1 MTTRVMKLGGVLVH
15 DGRGILH
22 AAQLEKQTTR
32 RDTRSI
38 IVVTAMAGVTDALL
52 DLADHA
58 RQGHADEVR
67 QAVDLLEKRHEE
79 AVQMVFSRTPAMA
92 VQPVVDEEHA
102 LFASLRQALAGVA
115 LLRELTSRSRDL
127 IVSFGERCSAPIMA
141 AALRAAGL
149 TSKSL
154 TGGEAGIVTD
164 DTFGSAVPRMDVTR
178 KTIPRALMP
187 LLDRGLTPV
196 VTGFVAANEEGVMT
210 TLGRGGSD
218 YTATILGACLPA
230 DEVWIWKEV
239 DGVMTADP
247 KLVPEAVRV
256 PALSYR
262 EVMELAWFGAKVL
275 HPMTVAPV
283 QEAGIPIRIRSAFL
297 PDSPGT
303 IVQASTPEAGPV
315 KAVTSI
321 RKLTALTIG
330 GAAMVGTSDV
340 VSRVF
345 GVLASAQLPVLMIS
359 QSSSMAN
366 VSLVMTQTDAER
378 ATRLLRKE
386 FAGSTVIRDI
396 TTALHVAIVA
406 VVGDGMRGTPGVAAR
421 LLASL
426 ASENINVLMIAQGSS
441 EVNISLLIAEKE
453 AQRAVR
459 AIHAAFGLATP
470 WSEQTPRTSFTT

>member
-1 MTTRVMKLGGVLVH
+1 VTTVVMKFGGVLVQ
-15 DGRGILH
+15 DAPAIMH
-22 AAQLEKQTTR
+22 AAQLVVQAAQKN
-32 RDTRSI
+32 TRS
-38 IVVTAMAGVTDALL
+38 VVVVSAMAGVTDGLL
-52 DLADHA
+52 DLADLA
-58 RQGHADEVR
+58 RQGHGDEVA
-67 QAVDLLEKRHEE
+67 QAVDLLEQRHEE
-79 AVQMVFSRTPAMA
+79 AVQMVFSSSPAMA
-92 VQPVVDEEHA
+92 VQPVIDEEHT
-102 LFASLRQALAGVA
+102 LFMSLRQALAGVA
-115 LLRELTSRSRDL
+115 MLHELTPRSRDL
-127 IVSFGERCSAPIMA
+127 IVSYGERCSAPIMS

-164 DTFGSAVPRMDVTR
+164 DTFGSAAPLLGDAR
-178 KTIPRALMP
+178 KTVPRALTP

-196 VTGFVAANEEGVMT
+196 VTGFVAADEEGVIT

-247 KLVPEAVRV
+247 KLVPDAVRV

-297 PDSPGT
+297 PASPGT
-303 IVQASTPEAGPV
+303 IVRADAPEAGPV

-321 RKLTALTIG
+321 RKLTVLTIG

-345 GVLASAQLPVLMIS
+345 GLLAAAQLPVLMIS

-366 VSLVMTQTDAER
+366 VSLVMTQTDAEH

-386 FAGSTVIRDI
+386 FAGSAVIRDI
-396 TTALHVAIVA
+396 TATPHVAIVA

-421 LLASL
+421 LFNSL
-426 ASENINVLMIAQGSS
+426 ASENINLLMISQGSS
-441 EVNISLLIAEKE
+441 EVNISVLITEKDS
-453 AQRAVR
+453 QRAVR
-459 AIHAAFGLATP
+459 AVHAAFELGN
-470 WSEQTPRTSFTT
+470 R

>member
-1 MTTRVMKLGGVLVH
+1 VNTVVMKFGGVLVQ
-15 DGRGILH
+15 DAPAIMH
-22 AAQLEKQTTR
+22 AAQLVVQATR
-32 RDTRSI
+32 KNTRA
-38 IVVTAMAGVTDALL
+38 VVVVSAMSGITDGLL
-52 DLADHA
+52 NLADRA
-58 RQGHADEVR
+58 RQGHADEVA
-67 QAVDLLEKRHEE
+67 QAVDLLEQRHEE
-79 AVQMVFSRTPAMA
+79 AVQMVFSSTPAMA

-102 LFASLRQALAGVA
+102 LFVSLRQALAGVA
-115 LLRELTSRSRDL
+115 MLHELTPRSRDL
-127 IVSFGERCSAPIMA
+127 IVSFGERCSAPIMS

-164 DTFGSAVPRMDVTR
+164 DTFGSAAPLLDIAR
-178 KTIPRALMP
+178 KTIPRALTP

-196 VTGFVAANEEGVMT
+196 VTGFVGANEEGVIT

-247 KLVPEAVRV
+247 KLVPDAIRV

-262 EVMELAWFGAKVL
+262 EVMELAWFGARVL

-297 PDSPGT
+297 PASPGT
-303 IVQASTPEAGPV
+303 VVQADAPEAGPV

-345 GVLASAQLPVLMIS
+345 SLLAAAQLPVLMIS

-366 VSLVMTQTDAER
+366 VSLVMTQTDAEH

-386 FAGSTVIRDI
+386 FAGSSVIRDI
-396 TTALHVAIVA
+396 TATPHVAIVA
-406 VVGDGMRGTPGVAAR
+406 IVGDGMRGTPGVAAR
-421 LLASL
+421 LFNSL
-426 ASENINVLMIAQGSS
+426 ASENINLLMIAQGST
-441 EVNISLLIAEKE
+441 EVNISVLITKKD

-459 AIHAAFGLATP
+459 AVHAAFRLA
-470 WSEQTPRTSFTT
+470 ERT

>member
-1 MTTRVMKLGGVLVH
+1 VKTIVMKFGGVLVQ
-15 DGRGILH
+15 DAPAIMH
-22 AAQLEKQTTR
+22 AAQLVVQTTHKN
-32 RDTRSI
+32 TRA
-38 IVVTAMAGVTDALL
+38 VVVVSAMAGITDALL
-52 DLADHA
+52 DLADKA
-58 RQGHADEVR
+58 RLGHGDEV
-67 QAVDLLEKRHEE
+67 AAAADLLEKRHEE
-79 AVQMVFSRTPAMA
+79 AVQTVFSSTPAMA

-102 LFASLRQALAGVA
+102 LFTSLRQALAGVA
-115 LLRELTSRSRDL
+115 MLHELTPRSRDL
-127 IVSFGERCSAPIMA
+127 IVSFGERCSAPIMS

-149 TSKSL
+149 TSRSL

-164 DTFGSAVPRMDVTR
+164 DAFGSAAPRLDVAR
-178 KTIPRALMP
+178 KTIPRALTP

-196 VTGFVAANEEGVMT
+196 VTGFVAVDEEGVIT

-247 KLVPEAVRV
+247 KLVPDAVRV

-297 PDSPGT
+297 SASPGT
-303 IVQASTPEAGPV
+303 IVRAGTPESGPV

-330 GAAMVGTSDV
+330 GAAMIGTSDV
-340 VSRVF
+340 VNRVF
-345 GVLASAQLPVLMIS
+345 SLLATAQLPVLMIS

-366 VSLVMTQTDAER
+366 ISLVMTQTDAEH
-378 ATRLLRKE
+378 ATRILRKE

-396 TTALHVAIVA
+396 IATPHVAVVA

-421 LLASL
+421 MFASL
-426 ASENINVLMIAQGSS
+426 ASENINLLMIAQGSS
-441 EVNISLLIAEKE
+441 EVNISVLIAEKD

-459 AIHAAFGLATP
+459 AVHEAFGLA
-470 WSEQTPRTSFTT
+470 RAM

>member
-1 MTTRVMKLGGVLVH
+1 VNTVVMKFGGVLVQ
-15 DGRGILH
+15 DAPAIMH
-22 AAQLEKQTTR
+22 AAQLVVQATR
-32 RDTRSI
+32 KNTRA
-38 IVVTAMAGVTDALL
+38 VVVVSAMSGITDGLL
-52 DLADHA
+52 NLADRA
-58 RQGHADEVR
+58 RQGHADEVA
-67 QAVDLLEKRHEE
+67 QAVDLLEQRHEE
-79 AVQMVFSRTPAMA
+79 AVQMVFSSTPAMA

-102 LFASLRQALAGVA
+102 LFVSLRQALAGVA
-115 LLRELTSRSRDL
+115 MLHELTPRSRDL
-127 IVSFGERCSAPIMA
+127 IVSFGERCSAPIMS

-164 DTFGSAVPRMDVTR
+164 DTFGSAAPLLDIAR
-178 KTIPRALMP
+178 KTIPRALTP

-196 VTGFVAANEEGVMT
+196 VTGFVGANEEGVIT

-247 KLVPEAVRV
+247 KLVPDAIRV

-262 EVMELAWFGAKVL
+262 EVMELAWFGARVL

-297 PDSPGT
+297 PASPGT
-303 IVQASTPEAGPV
+303 VVQADAPEAGPV

-345 GVLASAQLPVLMIS
+345 SLLAAAQLPVLMIS

-366 VSLVMTQTDAER
+366 VSLVMTQTDAEH

-386 FAGSTVIRDI
+386 FAGSSVIRGI
-396 TTALHVAIVA
+396 TATPHVAIVA
-406 VVGDGMRGTPGVAAR
+406 IVGDGMRGTPGVAA
-421 LLASL
+421 LLFNSL
-426 ASENINVLMIAQGSS
+426 ASENINLLMIAQGSS
-441 EVNISLLIAEKE
+441 EVNISVLITEKD

-459 AIHAAFGLATP
+459 TVHAAFRLA
-470 WSEQTPRTSFTT
+470 ERT

>member
-1 MTTRVMKLGGVLVH
+1 MNTVVMKFGGALVQ
-15 DGRGILH
+15 DALAIMH
-22 AAQLEKQTTR
+22 AAQLVVQAARKNTR
-32 RDTRSI
+32 A
-38 IVVTAMAGVTDALL
+38 VVVVSAMSGITDGLL
-52 DLADHA
+52 NLADRA
-58 RQGHADEVR
+58 RQGHGDEVA
-67 QAVDLLEKRHEE
+67 QAVDLLEQRHEE
-79 AVQMVFSRTPAMA
+79 AVQMVFSSTPAMA

-115 LLRELTSRSRDL
+115 MLHELTPRSRDL
-127 IVSFGERCSAPIMA
+127 IVSFGERCSAPIMS

-149 TSKSL
+149 TSRSL

-164 DTFGSAVPRMDVTR
+164 DTFGSAAPLLDVSRRTV
-178 KTIPRALMP
+178 PRALTP

-196 VTGFVAANEEGVMT
+196 VTGFVGANEEGVIT

-247 KLVPEAVRV
+247 KLVPDAVRV

-297 PDSPGT
+297 PASPGT
-303 IVQASTPEAGPV
+303 IVRADAPEAGPV

-345 GVLASAQLPVLMIS
+345 GLLAAAQLPVLMIS

-366 VSLVMTQTDAER
+366 VSLVMTQTDAEH

-386 FAGSTVIRDI
+386 FAGSSVIRDI
-396 TTALHVAIVA
+396 TATPHVAIVA

-421 LLASL
+421 LFNSL
-426 ASENINVLMIAQGSS
+426 ASENINLLMIAQGSS
-441 EVNISLLIAEKE
+441 EVNISVLITEKE

-459 AIHAAFGLATP
+459 AVHAAFRLAETM
-470 WSEQTPRTSFTT
+470 

>member
-1 MTTRVMKLGGVLVH
+1 M
-15 DGRGILH
+15 LH
-22 AAQLEKQTTR
+22 
-32 RDTRSI
+32 
-38 IVVTAMAGVTDALL
+38 
-52 DLADHA
+52 
-58 RQGHADEVR
+58 
-67 QAVDLLEKRHEE
+67 
-79 AVQMVFSRTPAMA
+79 
-92 VQPVVDEEHA
+92 
-102 LFASLRQALAGVA
+102 
-115 LLRELTSRSRDL
+115 ELTPRSRDL
-127 IVSFGERCSAPIMA
+127 IVSFGERCSAPIMS

-149 TSKSL
+149 TSRSL

-164 DTFGSAVPRMDVTR
+164 DAFGSAAPLLDVSRRTV
-178 KTIPRALMP
+178 PRALTP

-196 VTGFVAANEEGVMT
+196 VTGFVGANEEGVIT

-247 KLVPEAVRV
+247 KLVPDAVRV

-262 EVMELAWFGAKVL
+262 EVMELAWFGARVL
-275 HPMTVAPV
+275 HPMTVTPV

-297 PDSPGT
+297 PASPGT
-303 IVQASTPEAGPV
+303 IVRADAPEAGPV

-345 GVLASAQLPVLMIS
+345 GLLAAAQLPVLMIS

-366 VSLVMTQTDAER
+366 VSLVMTQIDAEH

-386 FAGSTVIRDI
+386 FAGSSVIRDI
-396 TTALHVAIVA
+396 TATPHVAIVA
-406 VVGDGMRGTPGVAAR
+406 IVGDGMRGTPGVAAR
-421 LLASL
+421 LFNSL
-426 ASENINVLMIAQGSS
+426 ASENINLLMIAQGST
-441 EVNISLLIAEKE
+441 EVNISVLITEKD

-459 AIHAAFGLATP
+459 AVHAAFCLEGTA
-470 WSEQTPRTSFTT
+470 

>member
-1 MTTRVMKLGGVLVH
+1 VTTVVMKFG
-15 DGRGILH
+15 GILVQDAPAIMH
-22 AAQLEKQTTR
+22 AASLVVQGAHENTR
-32 RDTRSI
+32 A
-38 IVVTAMAGVTDALL
+38 VVVVSAMAGVTDGLI
-52 DLADHA
+52 DLADQA
-58 RQGHADEVR
+58 RQGHGNEVT
-67 QAVDLLEKRHEE
+67 QAVDLLEKRHED
-79 AVQMVFSRTPAMA
+79 AVQMVFSSSPSMA
-92 VQPVVDEEHA
+92 VQPVMDEEHA
-102 LFASLRQALAGVA
+102 LFVSLRQALAGVA
-115 LLRELTSRSRDL
+115 MLHELTPRSRDL
-127 IVSFGERCSAPIMA
+127 IVSFGERCSAPIMS

-164 DTFGSAVPRMDVTR
+164 DTFGGAAPLLDVAR
-178 KTIPRALMP
+178 KTVPRALTP

-196 VTGFVAANEEGVMT
+196 VTGFVAADEEGLVT

-247 KLVPEAVRV
+247 KLVPDAVRV

-262 EVMELAWFGAKVL
+262 EVMELAWFGARVL

-283 QEAGIPIRIRSAFL
+283 QEAGIPVRIRSAYL

-303 IVQASTPEAGPV
+303 IVRANAPEAGPV

-345 GVLASAQLPVLMIS
+345 SLLASAQLPVLMIS

-366 VSLVMTQTDAER
+366 VSLVMTQADAER

-396 TTALHVAIVA
+396 ITTQHVAIVA

-421 LLASL
+421 LFSSL
-426 ASENINVLMIAQGSS
+426 AAENVNLLMIAQGSS
-441 EVNISLLIAEKE
+441 EINISVLITEKE

-459 AIHAAFGLATP
+459 AVHAAFGLAG
-470 WSEQTPRTSFTT
+470 TT

>member
-1 MTTRVMKLGGVLVH
+1 MTTIVMKFGGVLMQ
-15 DGRGILH
+15 DAPAILH
-22 AAQLEKQTTR
+22 AARLTAQTVSRKTR
-32 RDTRSI
+32 A
-38 IVVTAMAGVTDALL
+38 VVVVSAMAGVTDALL
-52 DLADHA
+52 DLGDQA
-58 RQGHADEVR
+58 RQGHVEDIR
-67 QAVDLLEKRHEE
+67 QAVDLLEKRHAE
-79 AVQMVFSRTPAMA
+79 AVQDVFSSTPAMA
-92 VQPVVDEEHA
+92 LQPVMDEEQA
-102 LFASLRQALAGVA
+102 LFASLRQTLAGVA
-115 LLRELTSRSRDL
+115 MLHELTPRSRDL
-127 IVSFGERCSAPIMA
+127 IVSFGERCSAPIMS

-149 TSKSL
+149 KSRSL

-164 DTFGSAVPRMDVTR
+164 DTFGSALPRMDVAR
-178 KTIPRALMP
+178 KTVPRALGP
-187 LLDRGLTPV
+187 LLERGLTPV
-196 VTGFVAANEEGVMT
+196 VTGFVAADEEGVVT

-230 DEVWIWKEV
+230 DEVWVWKEV

-247 KLVPEAVRV
+247 KLVPDAVRV

-297 PDSPGT
+297 PESPGT
-303 IVQASTPEAGPV
+303 VVRADAPEAGPV

-345 GVLASAQLPVLMIS
+345 SLLAAAQLPVLMIS

-378 ATRLLRKE
+378 ATRLLHKE

-396 TTALHVAIVA
+396 IATPHVAIVA

-421 LLASL
+421 LFSALA
-426 ASENINVLMIAQGSS
+426 AEGINLLMIAQGSS
-441 EVNISLLIAEKE
+441 EVNISLLIVEKE

-459 AIHAAFGLATP
+459 AVHTAFGLGMT
-470 WSEQTPRTSFTT
+470 

>member
-1 MTTRVMKLGGVLVH
+1 VNTVVMKFG
-15 DGRGILH
+15 GILVQDAAAIMH
-22 AAQLEKQTTR
+22 SAQLVVQAAHENTR
-32 RDTRSI
+32 A
-38 IVVTAMAGVTDALL
+38 VVVVSAMAGVTDALL
-52 DLADHA
+52 DLADRA
-58 RQGHADEVR
+58 RQGHGAEVA
-67 QAVDLLEKRHEE
+67 QAVGLLERRHED
-79 AVQMVFSRTPAMA
+79 AVQTVFSSSPAMA

-102 LFASLRQALAGVA
+102 LFVSLRQALGGIAM
-115 LLRELTSRSRDL
+115 LHELTPRSRDL
-127 IVSFGERCSAPIMA
+127 IVSFGERCSAPIMS

-149 TSKSL
+149 MSRSL

-164 DTFGSAVPRMDVTR
+164 DTFGSAAPLLDVARRTV
-178 KTIPRALMP
+178 PRALTP

-196 VTGFVAANEEGVMT
+196 VTGFVAANEEGVIT

-230 DEVWIWKEV
+230 EEVWIWKEV

-247 KLVPEAVRV
+247 KLVPDAVRV

-297 PDSPGT
+297 PASPGT
-303 IVQASTPEAGPV
+303 IVRADAPEAGPV

-330 GAAMVGTSDV
+330 GAAMIGTSDI

-345 GVLASAQLPVLMIS
+345 SLLAAAQLPVLMIS
-359 QSSSMAN
+359 QSPSMAN

-396 TTALHVAIVA
+396 TTTPHVAVVA

-421 LLASL
+421 LFTSL
-426 ASENINVLMIAQGSS
+426 ASENINLLMIAQGSS
-441 EVNISLLIAEKE
+441 EVNISVLITEKE
-453 AQRAVR
+453 TQRAVR
-459 AIHAAFGLATP
+459 AVHAAFGLAGAT
-470 WSEQTPRTSFTT
+470 

>member
-1 MTTRVMKLGGVLVH
+1 MNTVVMKFGGVLVQ
-15 DGRGILH
+15 DAPAIMH
-22 AAQLEKQTTR
+22 AAQLVVQATR
-32 RDTRSI
+32 KNTRA
-38 IVVTAMAGVTDALL
+38 VVVVSAMSGITDGLL
-52 DLADHA
+52 NLADRA
-58 RQGHADEVR
+58 RQGHADEVA
-67 QAVDLLEKRHEE
+67 QAVDLLEQRHEE
-79 AVQMVFSRTPAMA
+79 AVQMVFSSTPAMA

-102 LFASLRQALAGVA
+102 LFVSLRQALAGVA
-115 LLRELTSRSRDL
+115 MLHELTPRSRDL
-127 IVSFGERCSAPIMA
+127 IVSFGERCSAPIMS

-164 DTFGSAVPRMDVTR
+164 DTFGSAAPLLDIAR
-178 KTIPRALMP
+178 KTIPRALTP

-196 VTGFVAANEEGVMT
+196 VTGFVGANEEGVIT

-247 KLVPEAVRV
+247 KLVPDAIRV

-262 EVMELAWFGAKVL
+262 EVMELAWFGARVL

-297 PDSPGT
+297 PASPGT
-303 IVQASTPEAGPV
+303 VVQADAPEAGPV

-345 GVLASAQLPVLMIS
+345 SLLAAAQLPVLMIS

-366 VSLVMTQTDAER
+366 VSLVMTQTDAEH

-386 FAGSTVIRDI
+386 FAGSSVIRGI
-396 TTALHVAIVA
+396 TATPHVAIVA
-406 VVGDGMRGTPGVAAR
+406 IVGDGMRGTPGVAA
-421 LLASL
+421 LLFNSL
-426 ASENINVLMIAQGSS
+426 ASENINLLMIAQGSS
-441 EVNISLLIAEKE
+441 EVNISVLITEKD

-459 AIHAAFGLATP
+459 TVHAAFRLA
-470 WSEQTPRTSFTT
+470 ERT